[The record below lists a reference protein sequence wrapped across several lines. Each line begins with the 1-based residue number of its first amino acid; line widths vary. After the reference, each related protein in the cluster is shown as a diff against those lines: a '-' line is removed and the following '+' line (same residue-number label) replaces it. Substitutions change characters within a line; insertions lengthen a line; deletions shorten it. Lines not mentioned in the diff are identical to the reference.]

1 MSKTT
6 NSRLA
11 IVQILIGLALINS
24 TDSLN
29 KAGHVNWGT
38 VFIGF
43 VGVVC
48 IVSGA
53 IDYFSTKK

>member
-11 IVQILIGLALINS
+11 IVQILIGLAFINGA
-24 TDSLN
+24 DNLN

-38 VFIGF
+38 VFIAL

-48 IVSGA
+48 ILSGA
-53 IDYFSTKK
+53 IDYFSPKK